1 MLPKLT
7 QKGIHIGVLLTKK
20 QQFMSTISLIPK
32 SSIARKQFVAI
43 TGLMLLGFV
52 FTHLAGNLLIF
63 AGANAFNAYA
73 QNLANMR
80 PALGLLEI
88 GLALIFA
95 SHIMVTMTLVA
106 ENRRARNG
114 QYIVAKNVG
123 NRKVSSATMPYTGV
137 MVMVFVI
144 LHLLDFTF
152 NILGDPNETI
162 NNEDFGLYG
171 LVYNSFSDPVHSGL
185 YILTMIALGLHLSH
199 ALQSVFRTLGLFHE
213 KYMPL
218 IEKISFATGWIVAII
233 YSAIPLSILL
243 GIVKAHH

>member
-1 MLPKLT
+1 
-7 QKGIHIGVLLTKK
+7 
-20 QQFMSTISLIPK
+20 MSTISLIPK

-52 FTHLAGNLLIF
+52 FAHLAGNLLIF
-63 AGANAFNAYA
+63 AGADAFNNYA
-73 QNLANMR
+73 QSLANMR
-80 PALGLLEI
+80 PALGLMEI
-88 GLALIFA
+88 GLAVIFA
-95 SHIMVTMTLVA
+95 SHIMVTMTLVT

-114 QYIVAKNVG
+114 QYVVTKNIG
-123 NRKVSSATMPYTGV
+123 NRKVSASTMPYTGIIV
-137 MVMVFVI
+137 MIFVL

-152 NILGDPNETI
+152 NILGDPSEII
-162 NNEDFGLYG
+162 NNEEYGLYG
-171 LVYNSFSDPVHSGL
+171 LVFNSFSSFIHGGL
-185 YILTMIALGLHLSH
+185 YVLTMIALGLHLSH

-218 IEKISFATGWIVAII
+218 IEKISFITGWIVAII